1 MKGIIT
7 GKNKMSY
14 MFSLKIK
21 LLYHLPLLF
30 VMLFGTVNGQK
41 KNSINVASYNLR
53 LETIHDGENTWSLR
67 RDFVKELIIYHEF
80 EIIGTQEGFHNQITD
95 LLEIEGWKYT
105 GGGRDDGINKGEH
118 AAILYKEDR
127 FELLQFG
134 DFWLSETPDIPSKG
148 WDATCCN
155 RICSW
160 GKFKD
165 KKSRKTFF
173 IFNVHFDHEGVK
185 AREES
190 GYLMTKKIK
199 EIVGSY
205 PVVLCGDFNSTPE
218 TKQIQHISSQL
229 NDSYLISELPPYG
242 PVGTFNDFK
251 IDAPLKDRIDY
262 IFVSDHFKIH
272 KYGTLTDFKK
282 GRFPS
287 DHLPVA
293 VSLSFK

>member
-1 MKGIIT
+1 MK
-7 GKNKMSY
+7 N
-14 MFSLKIK
+14 K

-30 VMLFGTVNGQK
+30 VMIFGTVNGQK
-41 KNSINVASYNLR
+41 KTPINVASFNLR
-53 LETIHDGENTWSLR
+53 FETVHDGENTWSNR
-67 RDFVKELIIYHEF
+67 RDFVKELITYHEF
-80 EIIGTQEGFHNQITD
+80 DIMGTQELHHSQISD
-95 LLEIEGWKYT
+95 LLQMKGWKYT

-118 AAILYKEDR
+118 SAIFYKEDR
-127 FELLQFG
+127 FKLLESG

-173 IFNVHFDHEGVK
+173 VFNVHFDHQGLQ
-185 AREES
+185 ARIES
-190 GYLMTKKIK
+190 GYLMTRKI
-199 EIVGSY
+199 EEVAERY
-205 PVVLCGDFNSTPE
+205 PVLLCGDFNSTPE

-229 NDSYLISELPPYG
+229 NDSYLVSELPPYG
-242 PVGTFNDFK
+242 PVGTFNGFK

-272 KYGTLTDFKK
+272 KYGALTDFKE

-287 DHLPVA
+287 DHLPV
-293 VSLSFK
+293 VVNLSFK